1 MAAAAHDPE
10 FAQRVGVPGKVAKD
24 FNRADT
30 GGPMLHAKRP
40 SATPEPGPSDSD
52 ADDSAAAATKASPTD
67 AKRVASMLRADAR
80 K

>member
-10 FAQRVGVPGKVAKD
+10 FAAKVGIPQKVAKE

-30 GGPMLHAKRP
+30 GGPMLHASRP
-40 SATPEPGPSDSD
+40 KTSLSHVGMKPSYGE
-52 ADDSAAAATKASPTD
+52 
-67 AKRVASMLRADAR
+67 R